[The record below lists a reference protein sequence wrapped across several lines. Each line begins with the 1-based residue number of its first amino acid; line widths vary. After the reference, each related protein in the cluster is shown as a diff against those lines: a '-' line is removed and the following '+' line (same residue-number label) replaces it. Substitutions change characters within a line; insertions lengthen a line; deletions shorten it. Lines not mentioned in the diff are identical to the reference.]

1 MRYSIGEEV
10 VLANTYNLTG
20 DLKKMAQ
27 LMLGNR
33 GILLNTLK
41 VNGKVGYAVAFNLK
55 YANKPLYVTK
65 SNLTDIEVIK
75 LSNLVNLYA
84 FGNRIDTSEYM
95 SLLTDVSQ
103 SQIYSI
109 LLYRGVI
116 SGFRFKRKNYLF
128 DIGVA
133 KNVLF
138 DKDKLSGVR
147 IENLY
152 QHNGILCTDEDI
164 SEEILI
170 MDYTRI
176 VPLQEL
182 IVNRYKKGV

>member
-41 VNGKVGYAVAFNLK
+41 VNGKVGYSVDFNLK
-55 YANKPLYVTK
+55 YDNKPLYVTK
-65 SNLTDIEVIK
+65 SNLTDNEVIQ
-75 LSNLVNLYA
+75 LSKLVNLYA
-84 FGNRIDTSEYM
+84 FGSRLDSSDYM
-95 SLLTDVSQ
+95 VLLNDISK
-103 SQIYSI
+103 SPIYSI

-116 SGFRFKRKNYLF
+116 SGFRFRRKNYLF
-128 DIGVA
+128 DIGVP
-133 KNVLF
+133 KNVVF
-138 DKDKLSGVR
+138 DKEKLKGVR
-147 IENLY
+147 VENLY
-152 QHNGILCTDEDI
+152 QHNGILCTDEDV
-164 SEEILI
+164 SDEVLI

-176 VPLQEL
+176 VPLQEQ
-182 IVNRYKKGV
+182 IIKRFFVM